1 MSSESPP
8 IAPRPKALSALMAVP
23 AVFALLLVVSTIVLG
38 YLMYRGG
45 KANGAKV
52 SMVFIGECA
61 VAAQTVIQSRATDIG
76 LAELKFRSTSD
87 QLEVTARLPGNE
99 NDLEHIPRVLSQSGV
114 FQMRDAEGEVLLDQ
128 SHVKSVSL
136 RLDQGGM
143 PEAILEIDKIVQQEV
158 QEKLDQRQDGFSELW
173 LDGEL
178 INRRPNTIKM
188 ADDFRLVTNDI
199 APQNRMQRAVDFGI
213 LLRNGIHPCSL
224 KLTSLTQLSDASES
238 LDQ

>member
-1 MSSESPP
+1 MMSSESPP

-23 AVFALLLVVSTIVLG
+23 AVFALLLGASIIVLG
-38 YLMYRGG
+38 FLMYRGG
-45 KANGAKV
+45 EASGAKV
-52 SMVFIGECA
+52 TMVFEGDCA
-61 VAAQTVIQSRATDIG
+61 ADAQTVIQARATDIG
-76 LAELKFRSTSD
+76 LAELSIRSLSD

-99 NDLEHIPRVLSQSGV
+99 NDLEHIPRVLSQPGV
-114 FQMRDAEGEVLLDQ
+114 FQMRDADGEVLLDQ

-158 QEKLDQRQDGFSELW
+158 QQKLDQKQDGFSEIW

-178 INRRPNTIKM
+178 INRRPNTIQM

-199 APQNRMQRAVDFGI
+199 APQERMQRAVDFGI
-213 LLRNGIHPCSL
+213 LLRNGTHPC
-224 KLTSLTQLSDASES
+224 TSRLPVWPS
-238 LDQ
+238 